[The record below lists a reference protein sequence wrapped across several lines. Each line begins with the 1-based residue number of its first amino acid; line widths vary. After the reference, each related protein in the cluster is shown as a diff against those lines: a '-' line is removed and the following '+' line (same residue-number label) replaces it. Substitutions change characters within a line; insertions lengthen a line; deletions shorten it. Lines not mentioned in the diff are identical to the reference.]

1 MSERFYD
8 VKGKELYRRGYRP
21 ATPVRYNTKAK
32 AQKIA
37 NEKTN
42 YTRRPAVSHAFNFE
56 VVKQG
61 TKYRVLYKR
70 GEYLY

>member
-8 VKGKELYRRGYRP
+8 SKGKELVKKGWRP
-21 ATPVRYNTKAK
+21 ATPVRYNTKKK
-32 AQKIA
+32 AQEIA
-37 NEKTN
+37 NQKTN
-42 YTRRPAVSHAFNFE
+42 YVRRPSVSHAFNFE